1 MNQTT
6 HALLIGALLFNS
18 CTKNGNLTPENTT
31 ACSVPKR
38 VEYIP
43 IAVVANENTE
53 PICRFLSEYNIV
65 CFTSGSVAYAVYVRE
80 DQAEEAFKLLRNR
93 KDWDVA
99 VWSNGVY
106 QGKNE

>member
-6 HALLIGALLFNS
+6 HLFLIGSILFNS
-18 CTKNGNLTPENTT
+18 CTDSGKPTPENTT
-31 ACSVPKR
+31 ACTVLQS

-43 IAVVANENTE
+43 IAVVAIENSE

-65 CFTSGSVAYAVYVRE
+65 CFTSGSVAYAVHVRE

>member
-1 MNQTT
+1 MNHTT
-6 HALLIGALLFNS
+6 HALLIGSLLFNS
-18 CTKNGNLTPENTT
+18 CTKSGNSTPENTT
-31 ACSVPKR
+31 SRTVPQS

-43 IAVVANENTE
+43 IAVVANENSE
-53 PICRFLSEYNIV
+53 PICRFLSEHNIV

-106 QGKNE
+106 ESSNE